1 MSVRTAYRRLE
12 TLVLLVFLVV
22 LPRARGDAT
31 LLLEEPYG
39 HFGAFTATGHAA
51 VYLDRVCAE
60 TPVRLRRCAAGESGV
75 VISRYN
81 KVAGYDWIAIPL
93 IPYLYAVEAPED
105 VPLFVNPKVVA
116 FLRNQYRRSYLE
128 DIAPDLPNG
137 EPPSGNWTQ
146 LVGSSYDR
154 TIYGYEIETSAEQDD
169 AFIGVYNARENQSHF
184 NLLAHNCADFARGVI
199 NFYYPRTL
207 HRNLIADMG
216 ITTPKEI
223 AKLLVKFSGKHPEL
237 ESSNFVIPQVP
248 GSVPRSTSVHGVV
261 ESLLKS
267 KKYILPVAAFEPIA
281 AGAMAVAYVSGGG
294 RFNPKKNAMVLA
306 PGQPLE
312 PPLATAA
319 RRSYQHELKTALAQA
334 APELKARRNEKVWS
348 HLENTSEPQL
358 DESGHLT
365 LRMQMNEQWVDVGIA
380 RENIL
385 NEGTPP
391 DLAKELLAARL
402 QEELRSSDSPRTSQ
416 SQVMSDWTL
425 LRQVLPPAG
434 TE

>member
-1 MSVRTAYRRLE
+1 MPVRTTYRCLQ
-12 TLVLLVFLVV
+12 TLALLLCLSV
-22 LPRARGDAT
+22 LPRANADAT

-60 TPVRLRRCAAGESGV
+60 TPVRLRRCVPGETGA

-81 KVAGYDWIAIPL
+81 KIAGYDWIAIPL
-93 IPYLYAVEAPED
+93 IPYLYAVEGPEE

-116 FLRNQYRRSYLE
+116 FLRNQYRKTYLE
-128 DIAPDLPNG
+128 AIAPDQPNG

-154 TIYGYEIETSAEQDD
+154 TIYGYQIATSAERDD
-169 AFIGVYNARENQSHF
+169 EFIRVYNQRNNQSHF
-184 NLLAHNCADFARGVI
+184 NLLAHNCADFARGAI

-216 ITTPKEI
+216 ITTPKHI
-223 AKLLVKFSGKHPEL
+223 AKLLVRFSARHPEL
-237 ESSNFVIPQVP
+237 QSSSFVIPQVP
-248 GSVPRSTSVHGVV
+248 GSVPRSTTVHGVV

-267 KKYILPVAAFEPIA
+267 KKYIVPVAVFEPVA

-294 RFNPKKNAMVLA
+294 RFDPRKNALVLA
-306 PGQPLE
+306 PGQPPE
-312 PPLATAA
+312 PPLATAE
-319 RRSYQHELKTALAQA
+319 RRNYQHELNSVLAQA
-334 APELKARRNEKVWS
+334 TPELKPRKTEKIWA
-348 HLENTSEPQL
+348 HLENNSEPGL
-358 DESGHLT
+358 DEYGHVT
-365 LRMQMNEQWVDVGIA
+365 LRVQMDEQWVDVGIA

-385 NEGTPP
+385 KDGTPP

-402 QEELRSSDSPRTSQ
+402 QEELRSSDSPRASQ
-416 SQVMSDWTL
+416 TEVINDWNL
-425 LRQVLPPAG
+425 LRRVLPPG
-434 TE
+434 ID